1 MRYLILLPLLA
12 CAPKQKPIEPEQ
24 ALQYKTNPAV
34 LELFDEEDEDLFD
47 ELPEA
52 GQKEKDKD
60 EESEKND

>member
-24 ALQYKTNPAV
+24 TLQYKTNPAV
-34 LELFDEEDEDLFD
+34 LELFVEDDEDLFD

-52 GQKEKDKD
+52 GQEDKD